1 MKRYPLHTLLQLR
14 AHRVETARMVVLE
27 RQRQVQERRD
37 ACTAIEGEITSLQH
51 ERADQRLRLLDP
63 PPPGVSWPMAM
74 SQRESHID
82 HLAELVVAARQRLA
96 DAQGKLREAE
106 AALDESRKAFFRAK
120 ARLDALEKR
129 KDVWRKEQN
138 AITQR
143 REEALSAD
151 LLLAARQNSSNNGNF

>member
-1 MKRYPLHTLLQLR
+1 PW
-14 AHRVETARMVVLE
+14 A
-27 RQRQVQERRD
+27 
-37 ACTAIEGEITSLQH
+37 
-51 ERADQRLRLLDP
+51 
-63 PPPGVSWPMAM
+63 MAM
-74 SQRESHID
+74 SQREAHID
-82 HLAELVVAARQRLA
+82 HLAELAVAARQRLA

-143 REEALSAD
+143 REEALTAD
-151 LLLAARQNSSNNGNF
+151 LLLAARQNSSTTGFF